1 MRLRFDILVRLM
13 FCLAA
18 MTALQDAH
26 AAVDAADAV
35 GETPLTLEQTQPL
48 GGDSVR
54 TDTVMHDGDY
64 WKRQLRSGKLDLND
78 ESIVYP
84 SFLQM
89 CVNIY
94 RWGDRTFNSYDPDY
108 VVGTGKRCKALVKN
122 EEWMDSYAM
131 RFPGKKSLSMIS
143 NVSINFGAY
152 VSYMALSV
160 GYSGE
165 VNRLFDG
172 RGTGQRKLEF
182 QFTCALLAA
191 DGYWVKNTGGTNIKR
206 FGDYNGGQWVNEAF
220 PGLVRE
226 SYGADIYYF
235 FNHRKYSQGAAYSF
249 SKLQKRSAGSM
260 IAGLTISHQNVGL
273 DFAKLP
279 AGMEVELPDDRTV
292 YRFKYND
299 YCFLLGYGYNWVFKP
314 NWLFNISVLP
324 SIGYKHCFRDNIDGY
339 DDIFSVNIKGKM
351 GLVHNH
357 KKFFY
362 GMCLKLDGHW
372 YKSSNYSF
380 FNSVESMS
388 LIVGYRFDIF

>member
-1 MRLRFDILVRLM
+1 MWFDILVRLM

-18 MTALQDAH
+18 MALLQDAH
-26 AAVDAADAV
+26 AAVDAADAA
-35 GETPLTLEQTQPL
+35 GETPLTLEQTLPL

-108 VVGTGKRCKALVKN
+108 VVGTGKRCKALFKN
-122 EEWMDSYAM
+122 EEWMDSYVM
-131 RFPGKKSLSMIS
+131 RFPERKSLSMIS
-143 NVSINFGAY
+143 NVSANIGAY
-152 VSYMALSV
+152 VSYMAVSV

-165 VNRLFDG
+165 VNRLFG
-172 RGTGQRKLEF
+172 GTGTGQRKLEF

-191 DGYWVKNTGGTNIKR
+191 DGYWVKNTGGTNIRR
-206 FGDYNGGQWVNEAF
+206 FGDYSGGHWVNESF

-226 SYGADIYYF
+226 SYGTDIYYF

-249 SKLQKRSAGSM
+249 SKLQKRSAGSF
-260 IAGLTISHQNVGL
+260 IAGLTISHQNIGL
-273 DFAKLP
+273 DFAQLP
-279 AGMEVELPDDRTV
+279 EDMKVELPDERTV
-292 YRFKYND
+292 YKFKYND
-299 YCFLLGYGYNWVFKP
+299 ICFLLGYGYNWVFKP

-324 SIGYKHCFRDNIDGY
+324 SIGYEHCFRDNIDGY
-339 DDIFSVNIKGKM
+339 DDIFSINLKGKM
-351 GLVHNH
+351 GLVYNH

-362 GMCLKLDGHW
+362 GMSLKLDGHW
-372 YKSSNYSF
+372 YKSNNYSF

-388 LIVGYRFDIF
+388 LIFGYRFDIF